1 MLLTV
6 NIIRF
11 MWLMCRKICLP
22 RLLCRQTKKFGKH
35 YLVVPLLSL
44 LVSTLFSDWRRTLP
58 SKFFDTQVPLV
69 PSKNSCSLVT
79 LTVPS
84 LVFAATR
91 TRRLLSSYF
100 SRIGRIEN
108 YSYSACSHP
117 TQDTSHLILH
127 CPAQN
132 SLRHLLFVDPFSTT
146 AGPGPR
152 MLPGFGGSMVFRHT
166 PIARKGLN
174 NNNKRMNY

>member
-1 MLLTV
+1 MLDFYTTLRPNLSKISELKIVLCCSKNVNLQIKRKRSSSLSLAMLLTV

-22 RLLCRQTKKFGKH
+22 RLLRRQTKKFGKH

-91 TRRLLSSYF
+91 TRPSVK
-100 SRIGRIEN
+100 
-108 YSYSACSHP
+108 
-117 TQDTSHLILH
+117 
-127 CPAQN
+127 
-132 SLRHLLFVDPFSTT
+132 LLF
-146 AGPGPR
+146 
-152 MLPGFGGSMVFRHT
+152 L
-166 PIARKGLN
+166 
-174 NNNKRMNY
+174 